1 MRNYEIQVPTQ
12 LIFESPTGGTR
23 IFAVLKADRRQLSD
37 RRLTSRGGRRSTD
50 ALEQA
55 KVNQGIVRPTRVE
68 RTFLEPIAA
77 YCR

>member
-1 MRNYEIQVPTQ
+1 MRNYETQVPTH
-12 LIFESPTGGTR
+12 LILDSPAGEAR

-50 ALEQA
+50 VLEQA

-68 RTFLEPIAA
+68 RTFLEPVAA
-77 YCR
+77 HCR

>member
-1 MRNYEIQVPTQ
+1 MRNHEIQVPTQ
-12 LIFESPTGGTR
+12 LILNSRTGEPR

-37 RRLTSRGGRRSTD
+37 RRLLNRGGRRATD
-50 ALEQA
+50 PMDQA
-55 KVNQGIVRPTRVE
+55 TVKPGIVRPTRVE